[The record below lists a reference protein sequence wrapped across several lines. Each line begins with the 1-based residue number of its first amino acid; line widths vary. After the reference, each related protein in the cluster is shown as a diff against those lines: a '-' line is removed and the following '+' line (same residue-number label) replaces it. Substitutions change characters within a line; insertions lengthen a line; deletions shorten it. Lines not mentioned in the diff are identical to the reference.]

1 MEAWGLLKHLH
12 PGGRCSDLQM
22 TRWQRPK
29 ETYQRVGLSLE
40 GKDLFLQSIQALQDV
55 LHQGFGAGVQ
65 RLDLIGERAI
75 G

>member
-1 MEAWGLLKHLH
+1 
-12 PGGRCSDLQM
+12 M

-29 ETYQRVGLSLE
+29 EIYQRVGLSLG

-55 LHQGFGAGVQ
+55 LHQGLGAGVQ
-65 RLDLIGERAI
+65 RLDLIGERAV